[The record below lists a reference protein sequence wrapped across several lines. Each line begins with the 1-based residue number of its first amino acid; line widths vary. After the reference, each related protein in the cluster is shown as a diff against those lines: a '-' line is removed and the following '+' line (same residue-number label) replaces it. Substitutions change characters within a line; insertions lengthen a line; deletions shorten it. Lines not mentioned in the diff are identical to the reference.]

1 MDVDWPMTRYRNAVA
16 AGAVTLG
23 EQQQVNEAYDNY
35 QKAFDDAV
43 QAANSNY
50 EAPAPAKVQA
60 LANQVLDAIAAIP
73 Y

>member
-1 MDVDWPMTRYRNAVA
+1 MTRYRNAVT

-23 EQQQVNEAYDNY
+23 EQQQVNEAYNNY

-43 QAANSNY
+43 QASHSDY
-50 EAPAPAKVQA
+50 EAAAPANVKA
-60 LANQVLDAIAAIP
+60 LANQVIEALAAIP